1 MIISI
6 LRSTLLTSISQ
17 LLPNFDNWFITI
29 NNTIE
34 LFFGYMKF
42 IFFVILLVIGI
53 LTLLS
58 LRGKYFLER
67 IRYSKEE
74 KLADN
79 PMTKPRLIL
88 GSVYIIIAFGILF
101 NWFTYFLI
109 VVLDPLPDRLIFNL
123 IPLSDSISW
132 FDLNRLLDIN
142 KVVYPYEKTIYYGV
156 AIASF
161 ISILDITI
169 SLWQIINNGRD
180 VKKSLFSLIG
190 GIVTGIMTGFTTCL
204 PLFL

>member
-1 MIISI
+1 MIISL
-6 LRSTLLTSISQ
+6 LRSIRPASISQ
-17 LLPNFDNWFITI
+17 FLPNFDNWFISI

-34 LFFGYMKF
+34 LFFGYMKY
-42 IFFVILLVIGI
+42 IFFAILLIIGI

-74 KLADN
+74 KLANN

-88 GSVYIIIAFGILF
+88 GSVYIVIAFGILF

-109 VVLDPLPDRLIFNL
+109 IVLDPLPDRMIFNL

-142 KVVYPYEKTIYYGV
+142 KVVYPYEKTIYYGA

-180 VKKSLFSLIG
+180 VKKSLFCLIG